1 MKRAVL
7 YARVSTDAQQ
17 KEGTIESQVLELKR
31 QVAAAGDVLVKEY
44 VDDGYS
50 GSLLD
55 RPGLEG
61 LRRDV
66 RTSLFDAVYFL
77 DTDRIARDV
86 AYQTIILGELLK
98 YGKQI
103 IIKGR
108 DYVNNPE
115 NKFTV
120 TVLGAVAELE
130 RAKIIERTTRGRLHR
145 LRMGELSSNGHRI
158 YGYDYIR
165 KTATAP
171 AALVIN
177 QEQAPVVR
185 SIFEMFAS
193 GRFGLVTISRS
204 LEEGRV
210 PTRLGRPQWHR
221 DQIKAMLKNETY
233 AGTRYFNR
241 ITRATEAYREGR
253 QLIRGRWVYRDRTE
267 WIPVKVPAIV
277 SRELFDTVDE
287 RLRLHEER
295 YCRPVTHYLLQGL
308 VQCGVCGR
316 RCCSSRRYQKVV
328 RSSGRVCVYHRAMYR
343 CNRRAQENMHD
354 RTRIERCRNSE
365 IGTHI
370 LESKVFELIR
380 EIMLDPAKLRGCI
393 GTGGR
398 LDDRGIARELARVA
412 GEIRALDEERR
423 RIIGQYAAEQLAGD
437 EYIAASRALDRGL
450 ERLTREKAELVAA
463 LRSPLH
469 EDFVEASV
477 RQFCASA
484 KARFQA
490 CADFDAKRQFLVE
503 HVERV
508 IYNRY
513 KVTIAGSVPV
523 QSASGETKLPFR
535 IEGEID
541 EKAVRSGTYSRE
553 AVYRRAGTQKLDQTH
568 IGAWTAHAHVTM
580 LTLSRTRESQR
591 F

>member
-31 QVAAAGDVLVKEY
+31 HIAAAGNVLVKEY
-44 VDDGYS
+44 VDNGYS

-55 RPGLEG
+55 RPGLEA

-66 RTSLFDAVYFL
+66 RTPLFEAVYFL

-108 DYVNNPE
+108 DYVNNAE

-120 TVLGAVAELE
+120 TVLGAVGELE

-145 LRMGELSSNGHRI
+145 LRLGELSSNGHRI
-158 YGYDYIR
+158 YGYDYVR
-165 KTATAP
+165 KTETAP

-177 QEQAPVVR
+177 EEQAPVVR

-193 GRFGLVTISRS
+193 GRYGLVTISRS
-204 LEEGRV
+204 LEERRIL
-210 PTRLGRPQWHR
+210 TRLGPPLWHR
-221 DQIKAMLKNETY
+221 DQIKFMLKNETY

-241 ITRATEAYREGR
+241 ITRATEAYREAG
-253 QLIRGRWVYRDRTE
+253 QLIRGRWVYRDPAE

-277 SRELFDTVDE
+277 SRELFEIVHKK
-287 RLRLHEER
+287 LRLHEER
-295 YCRPVTHYLLQGL
+295 YCQPVTHYLLQGL
-308 VQCGVCGR
+308 VQCGVCGSG
-316 RCCSSRRYQKVV
+316 CSSSRGYHKIARP
-328 RSSGRVCVYHRAMYR
+328 SGRLSVYHRAVYR

-370 LESKVFELIR
+370 LEGRVFELIR
-380 EIMLDPAKLRGCI
+380 ETMLDPAKLRGCVH
-393 GTGGR
+393 TGGR
-398 LDDRGIARELARVA
+398 SDDRSIARELARVA
-412 GEIRALDEERR
+412 GEISALDEERR
-423 RIIGQYAAEQLAGD
+423 WLINKYAAEHMAG
-437 EYIAASRALDRGL
+437 EAYIAGNRALDRDL
-450 ERLTREKAELVAA
+450 ERLTSEKGELVAA
-463 LRSPLH
+463 SRSSLH
-469 EDFVEASV
+469 EDFVDASV

-484 KARFQA
+484 RA
-490 CADFDAKRQFLVE
+490 CLQECDNFDAKRQFVVD

-523 QSASGETKLPFR
+523 QSPAGDTKLPFR

-541 EKAVRSGTYSRE
+541 QKAVRLGSYSPGAPFRRE
-553 AVYRRAGTQKLDQTH
+553 PMTAGNA
-568 IGAWTAHAHVTM
+568 G
-580 LTLSRTRESQR
+580 S
-591 F
+591 